1 MGDPRGPS
9 PSVVLR
15 RRVIPVVVVLA
26 VAAGLWLLLFRS
38 DDEEPAGAPPPEPAR
53 TSGPVAELAARL
65 TPEELVDQVLLLGFE
80 GTDASAPFLDK
91 VRARQLGGV
100 LIDRENWL
108 DSATGT
114 ALAGGIR
121 AAGREGDRIPPLIVT
136 SQEGGPYRALADLPP
151 EETQL
156 EIGDSRSAQAAEDW
170 ATGTAEALAAAGI
183 DLNLAPLAD
192 VATLDSAVSDRAFS
206 DDPAATAELTAASVR
221 GCRSVGV
228 ACAVLHFPGLG
239 AASQDTSRGPA
250 TVGLDPASLEDRDL
264 VPFQAAFAERVPAV
278 VLSLALY
285 TAYDPVTP
293 GALAE
298 PVATGLLRDEL
309 GFEGVAIT
317 DDLGAG
323 AVRAGQGVDA
333 AAVDALAAG
342 PDMVQI
348 RSPTDQAG
356 VRKRILEAL
365 ESRELPEGRLREAAT
380 RVLELKR
387 DQSLIK
393 PSLLAPDEDG

>member
-15 RRVIPVVVVLA
+15 RRVIAVVVVLA
-26 VAAGLWLLLFRS
+26 VAAGLWLLLFRP
-38 DDEEPAGAPPPEPAR
+38 DVEEPAGARAPVPAR
-53 TSGPVAELAARL
+53 TSGPMAELAARL

-80 GTDASAPFLDK
+80 GTDASTPFLDK

-136 SQEGGPYRALADLPP
+136 SQEGGQYRALADLPP
-151 EETQL
+151 DETQL

-221 GCRSVGV
+221 GCRAVGV

-250 TVGLDPASLEDRDL
+250 TVGLDPASLEARDL
-264 VPFQAAFAERVPAV
+264 VPFEAAFAERVPAV

-323 AVRAGQGVDA
+323 AARAGQGVDA
-333 AAVDALAAG
+333 AAVEALAAG
-342 PDMVQI
+342 ADLVQVG
-348 RSPTDQAG
+348 SPADQAG
-356 VRKRILEAL
+356 VREQILAAL
-365 ESRELPEGRLREAAT
+365 ESGKLPEARLREAAT

-393 PSLLAPDEDG
+393 PSLLARDEDG

>member
-1 MGDPRGPS
+1 M
-9 PSVVLR
+9 VLR
-15 RRVIPVVVVLA
+15 RRVIAVVVVLA

-80 GTDASAPFLDK
+80 GTDASTPFLDK

-108 DSATGT
+108 DSASGT

-136 SQEGGPYRALADLPP
+136 SQEGGRYRALADLPP

-170 ATGTAEALAAAGI
+170 ATATAEALAAAGI

-192 VATLDSAVSDRAFS
+192 VATLDSAISDRAFS

-221 GCRSVGV
+221 GCRAVGV

-250 TVGLDPASLEDRDL
+250 TVGLDPASLEARDL
-264 VPFQAAFAERVPAV
+264 VPFEAAFAERVPAV

-323 AVRAGQGVDA
+323 AARAGQGVDA
-333 AAVDALAAG
+333 AAVEALAAG
-342 PDMVQI
+342 ADLVQVG
-348 RSPTDQAG
+348 SPADQVG
-356 VRKRILEAL
+356 VRERIIEAL
-365 ESRELPEGRLREAAT
+365 ESGKLPEARLREAAT

-393 PSLLAPDEDG
+393 PSLLARDEDG